1 MSAEDIYTFAAR
13 ERLQRLEA
21 DRARALAELQEAKA
35 SNDTYAMGDAVEA
48 IAALDVRKECILGL
62 HDRYVRSQTPVQPP
76 ELTQEEKAAKPIHA
90 MDYSDVYE
98 MSQKSRYG
106 VDENAFRAGMA
117 EVLRRRA
124 RGE

>member
-1 MSAEDIYTFAAR
+1 MAAEDIYTFAAR

-76 ELTQEEKAAKPIHA
+76 ELTQEEKHAKPWDR
-90 MDYSDVYE
+90 MDYGDVWE
-98 MSQKSRYG
+98 ISNTSKHG
-106 VDENAFRAGMA
+106 CDPEWFKAGIS
-117 EVLRRRA
+117 EVARRRA